1 MTYNAPGKSHRCGM
15 TLIEIMG
22 RFPTELAAVKW
33 FEMAGRRLTY
43 RALIADNGLPSGAYG

>member
-1 MTYNAPGKSHRCGM
+1 MTYNAPGKSHLCGM